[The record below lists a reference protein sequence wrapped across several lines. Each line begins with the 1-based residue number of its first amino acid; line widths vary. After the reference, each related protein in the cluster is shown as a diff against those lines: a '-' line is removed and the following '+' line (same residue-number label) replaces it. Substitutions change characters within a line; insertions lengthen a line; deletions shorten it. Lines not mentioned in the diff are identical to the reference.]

1 MWQKLTLVYYLFCY
15 GRPDNVKI
23 SMDTFVKRFQPE
35 KYELWLQGK
44 DFGPHP
50 EDPNRVS
57 AAPAPSEND
66 IMCNKKFVTFLI
78 TTVITLNPPQ
88 KICNAT
94 GF

>member
-1 MWQKLTLVYYLFCY
+1 
-15 GRPDNVKI
+15 
-23 SMDTFVKRFQPE
+23 MDTFVKRFQPE

-66 IMCNKKFVTFLI
+66 IMCNKKFVIFLKVCKSPKSLLRKSEMSEI
-78 TTVITLNPPQ
+78 F
-88 KICNAT
+88 KIISH
-94 GF
+94 FVLV